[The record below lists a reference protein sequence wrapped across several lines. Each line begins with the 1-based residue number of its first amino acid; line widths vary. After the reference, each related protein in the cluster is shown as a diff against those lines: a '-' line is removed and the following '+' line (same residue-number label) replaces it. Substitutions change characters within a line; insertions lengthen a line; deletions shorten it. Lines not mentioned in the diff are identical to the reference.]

1 MINTLRD
8 IGTAVYDAFVF
19 PGTFLVSRIVE
30 HMPGLAAWLNI
41 NGGETPIRMTLL
53 LSLTYWFLVIAL
65 IALLLRL
72 VRYIERS
79 LGALIRTGIYRM
91 SHFFSGIKTTL
102 VLKLR
107 RFFPQRLRA
116 IADSVPMMDS
126 VPMIEFDDLD
136 MAVLRS
142 VSAKGPGFALS
153 APDLASRFKL
163 RPSQVQ
169 HSLEKLSRN
178 KMLATVIGSTDGYD
192 NYRLTD
198 HGNAYL
204 AMFQRQ
210 LSRT

>member
-1 MINTLRD
+1 MLTQLFNSLRELGAD
-8 IGTAVYDAFVF
+8 VYDAFAF
-19 PGTFLVSRIVE
+19 PGTFLVSRIAE

-41 NGGETPIRMTLL
+41 HNGETPVLMTFL
-53 LSLTYWFLVIAL
+53 LSLTYWFLVIVL
-65 IALLLRL
+65 VTLLLRL
-72 VRYIERS
+72 GRDIARL
-79 LGALIRTGIYRM
+79 LGALVRTVAHRI
-91 SHFFSGIKTTL
+91 SHYVAGIKTTML
-102 VLKLR
+102 LKLR
-107 RFFPQRLRA
+107 HWFPRRRSPV
-116 IADSVPMMDS
+116 ADP

-142 VSAKGPGFALS
+142 VAIKGPGFALS
-153 APDLASRFKL
+153 APDLASRFRL

-169 HSLEKLSRN
+169 SSMEKLSRY
-178 KMLATVIGSTDGYD
+178 KMLASVIGSTDGYD